1 MSGSIFSTHTTQQKL
16 WEHSNGPRCRN
27 KLTKKKHVP
36 DSLPIVLGSPILESK
51 SCFHG
56 RRPIVESHE
65 FQWLSTSSC
74 FFPYLR
80 ETASKNT
87 KYTTPS
93 EINTYKTSF
102 NTVMT
107 FSFSLRVT
115 IWQVVQTAFSFFL
128 VRHLCTRASRPRHL
142 SSAIFCSVRTD
153 WKVGEPFLLDC
164 GLCSIVRV
172 TVTCECAFHVTSS
185 RSTCR

>member
-1 MSGSIFSTHTTQQKL
+1 MSGSIFSTQTTQQKL

-27 KLTKKKHVP
+27 QLTKKKHVP
-36 DSLPIVLGSPILESK
+36 DSLPIALGSPIFESK

-65 FQWLSTSSC
+65 FQWRSTSSC

-80 ETASKNT
+80 ETASKNS

-128 VRHLCTRASRPRHL
+128 VRHLCTKASRPQHL

-153 WKVGEPFLLDC
+153 WMHDDQGPVEKEGRHGGPLKLLTWPFGRWTIDFSLP
-164 GLCSIVRV
+164 
-172 TVTCECAFHVTSS
+172 
-185 RSTCR
+185 

>member
-1 MSGSIFSTHTTQQKL
+1 MSGSIFSTQTTQQKL

-27 KLTKKKHVP
+27 KLTKKKDVP
-36 DSLPIVLGSPILESK
+36 DSLPIVLGSPIFESK

-65 FQWLSTSSC
+65 FQWRSTSSW

-80 ETASKNT
+80 ETASKNS

-128 VRHLCTRASRPRHL
+128 VRHLYTRASRPQHL

-153 WKVGEPFLLDC
+153 CKIFFGWFNFFLVHHVL
-164 GLCSIVRV
+164 SIFSSVL
-172 TVTCECAFHVTSS
+172 FHKG
-185 RSTCR
+185 